1 LPGQAP
7 GGIAATHATGLEGGW
22 PRFPRQ
28 FRSRTLELVVPKVAA
43 RSSGAEAGC
52 HPRSTPRFK
61 YFSIR
66 SGTGFV
72 HLLPPFHI
80 SLVGRSRGMMH
91 RCGEQN
97 THIKVG
103 DFPCCVS
110 RCSSNPASQLQVRTR
125 HCGFIRSRSRKQNS
139 RGGLHTFPP
148 PPPPPSQ
155 PHPSSPAAHP
165 CEVGAGQHGDVRS
178 RNAGAAAPY
187 RKAHPA

>member
-1 LPGQAP
+1 MGTGSQGEASRLLRSEPGKPARCLKQTALLHELLSARAGGQCHVLPGQAP
-7 GGIAATHATGLEGGW
+7 GGIAATHAAGLEGGW

-43 RSSGAEAGC
+43 RSSGAEEGC

-72 HLLPPFHI
+72 HMLPPFHI

-97 THIKVG
+97 THTSKSATFHVVCHVVAATAPRNSKSAQDIA
-103 DFPCCVS
+103 VS
-110 RCSSNPASQLQVRTR
+110 
-125 HCGFIRSRSRKQNS
+125 
-139 RGGLHTFPP
+139 
-148 PPPPPSQ
+148 
-155 PHPSSPAAHP
+155 
-165 CEVGAGQHGDVRS
+165 
-178 RNAGAAAPY
+178 
-187 RKAHPA
+187 